1 LLFTPS
7 AGSRR
12 GSGFAARATRRRFL
26 LYRLIRRSLRRRRA
40 EGWDWP
46 RGNAP
51 SRRPSFGSRCE
62 RSR

>member
-1 LLFTPS
+1 LIFTPS
-7 AGSRR
+7 AGSRL

-51 SRRPSFGSRCE
+51 SRRLPFGSRCAHN
-62 RSR
+62 R